1 MTSDRE
7 GASTHGASGS
17 ARRPA
22 HRHPLLRRAGFGA
35 GVMLVVAITMLVFPM
50 LRRHVDQVVAGV
62 AEAPHAA
69 VDSTRQDP
77 LAGMDEDV
85 RERVETKRVLYQ
97 TVADVGVVDSTPQPI
112 QQHLEVPF
120 ADRTEIDVLVAGID
134 ARLGRVQTRADALHL
149 LTFNLHTGNVHIT
162 SIPRGTFVPLG
173 FRDSSGNIISHVRS
187 TRGRDALLRT
197 VAKLCGRPSLE
208 WYVEV
213 GFSQAVGILELLGYA
228 DPMVELQAL
237 RKRKG
242 YQQGDRNRSWN
253 QGEFIRRAMLRALPM
268 FEGFTGGLLLD
279 AGMLLVDTNVPRDV
293 ALGLVYVLNDAG
305 VPSRPESITH
315 SLHGAKAG
323 VWVAKDG
330 DSSRAVPAG
339 AYADMKPTTTV
350 RAESVLRAR
359 LRDAHASERRPRAV
373 RSLLWQIVQ
382 QRGWLQIPDRTVRTT
397 LRDSL
402 CAVLDRALAAQGDD
416 QGRSRVQQILGSERD
431 LFNQR

>member
-1 MTSDRE
+1 
-7 GASTHGASGS
+7 
-17 ARRPA
+17 
-22 HRHPLLRRAGFGA
+22 
-35 GVMLVVAITMLVFPM
+35 MLIYPM
-50 LRRHVDQVVAGV
+50 LRRQVDQVVAGV
-62 AEAPHAA
+62 AAPPPAPA
-69 VDSTRQDP
+69 DSTPQDP
-77 LAGMDEDV
+77 LAVLDDEV

-97 TVADVGVVDSTPQPI
+97 AVADVREADSVAPL
-112 QQHLEVPF
+112 QQVPVEVPF

-149 LTFNLHTGNVHIT
+149 LTFNLHAGTVHIT
-162 SIPRGTFVPLG
+162 SIPRGTYVPLG

-187 TRGRDALLRT
+187 THGRDALLRT

-213 GFSQAVGILELLGYA
+213 GFSQAVGILELLGYS

-268 FEGFTGGLLLD
+268 FEGFTGEMLLK

-305 VPSRPESITH
+305 ASSRPESITH

-323 VWVAKDG
+323 VWVAKEG

-339 AYADMKPTTTV
+339 KYADMQPTTTV
-350 RAESVLRAR
+350 RAESVLRSR
-359 LRDAHASERRPRAV
+359 LREAHASEGRPRAV

-382 QRGWLQIPDRTVRTT
+382 QRGWLQIPDRSVRTT

-402 CAVLDRALAAQGDD
+402 CAVLDRALAAQGDEP
-416 QGRSRVQQILGSERD
+416 GRQRVQQILIAERE
-431 LFNQR
+431 LFDQR